1 MLVPHFVG
9 DFDIAL
15 GIVEMTRRLDGCLV
29 CMGTHGRSRTAA
41 ILGSTFVDVARSLPE
56 PLVAVGPHAAVPD
69 RDARRVVA
77 CVDGTGTS
85 EQILPLATSWA
96 RRLDASLDIV
106 AVVDPLAAMST
117 HGERHRQPL
126 ADPTAYVNGLLQVP
140 ELAGIDAEA
149 HVAFDPLGPDEG
161 LVDHLRD
168 HPATLVA
175 TTSRLRTHFD
185 RALHGST
192 ASRIVHASP
201 VPVLV
206 QPAVKLAGAPTEG
219 RP

>member
-1 MLVPHFVG
+1 MTSTTPLSGARTGVDLVPIDHRAVLVPLDG
-9 DFDIAL
+9 SAQAERAL
-15 GIVEMTRRLDGCLV
+15 GPPDWLADQLGAALHTVVVGYVDDTRWYSGYV
-29 CMGTHGRSRTAA
+29 
-41 ILGSTFVDVARSLPE
+41 RSLRDRWPV
-56 PLVAVGPHAAVPD
+56 LVAVV
-69 RDARRVVA
+69 
-77 CVDGTGTS
+77 
-85 EQILPLATSWA
+85 E
-96 RRLDASLDIV
+96 
-106 AVVDPLAAMST
+106 PLAALSA

-126 ADPTAYVNGLLQVP
+126 ADPTAYVTGLLEVP

-175 TTSRLRTHFD
+175 TTSRLRTHLD